1 MSKNTNNKPFQEQRK
16 VITTYVQD
24 GLDVAATNL
33 ALERARQQIQTNGD
47 NSKKEEKK

>member
-1 MSKNTNNKPFQEQRK
+1 MTKNTNNKPAQEQRK

-33 ALERARQQIQTNGD
+33 ALERAKRQIQANAN
-47 NSKKEEKK
+47 NSKKENKK